1 MKVLK
6 VTPTEIKI
14 TENDKG
20 ETEAIV
26 IKEQVL
32 QEIDTDLNIDNDL
45 VMDPIIRSRRNE
57 LLTESDK
64 LVMPDRWAAYSNEQQ
79 QAISEYRQA
88 LRDIPSQPG
97 YPNNINWPTLSL

>member
-20 ETEAIV
+20 ETESIV

-32 QEIDTDLNIDNDL
+32 QEIDVDLNIDTNAL
-45 VMDPIIRSRRNE
+45 MDPIVRSRRNE

-79 QAISEYRQA
+79 QAISIYRQE
-88 LRDIPSQPG
+88 LRDLPDQPG
-97 YPNNINWPTLSL
+97 YPNSVKWPTLSL